1 MKIIMVLVILINHK
15 MELITEVYT
24 SQESCIQQTELVRKD
39 VKSIN
44 DNLYPIE
51 IVSLACV
58 PEVQEPNYE
67 SITTR

>member
-1 MKIIMVLVILINHK
+1 MVLVIMINHK
-15 MELITEVYT
+15 MELITEAYP
-24 SQESCIQQTELVRKD
+24 SQESCNQQIELVRKD
-39 VKSIN
+39 IKSIN

-51 IVSLACV
+51 IVSIACV

>member
-1 MKIIMVLVILINHK
+1 MVLVVMINHK
-15 MELITEVYT
+15 MELITEAYPT
-24 SQESCIQQTELVRKD
+24 QESCIQQVELVRKD

-51 IVSLACV
+51 IVSIACV

-67 SITTR
+67 TIITR